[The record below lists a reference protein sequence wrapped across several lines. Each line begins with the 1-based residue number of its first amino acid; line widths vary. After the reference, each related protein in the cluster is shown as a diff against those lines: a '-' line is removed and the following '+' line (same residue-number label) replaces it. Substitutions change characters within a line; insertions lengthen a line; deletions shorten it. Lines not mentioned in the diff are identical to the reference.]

1 MKKILACVLALGFCT
16 TTVEA
21 GLISGIKDKVKNTAS
36 KVKNSISKSSS
47 ENKEIKTWLKNLKT
61 LISNVIPDVQEIS
74 ASATSKRNNT
84 TDSEEISNADKL
96 KSNADGFKKV
106 LEDCKKN
113 PFKIMSSTG
122 IMEMYVAEI
131 KNLGGNVSKFSTDD
145 TTNYGKL
152 MKVTKEY
159 ENKYN
164 GNLESMKTAVTEIKT
179 GWQNDVPTKD
189 AADKLESELNKYEK
203 LTKVINDTELA
214 EINNLISEL
223 SNKLGQEHKDIKILT
238 EGVTY
243 LKNHAKYKEQSDEMA
258 QPLLKRFNNKLKNAT
273 KKISNAQSKLNNVTN
288 QINSVESATIDINS
302 LKNSVVQTNAQN

>member
-21 GLISGIKDKVKNTAS
+21 GLISGIKDKVKN
-36 KVKNSISKSSS
+36 VVSKSKSS

-84 TDSEEISNADKL
+84 TNSEEINIADKL
-96 KSNADGFKKV
+96 KSNADGFKAV

-113 PFKIMSSTG
+113 PFKIMSCTEIIG
-122 IMEMYVAEI
+122 MYVAEI
-131 KNLGGNVSKFSTDD
+131 RNLGADVSKFSTAD

-152 MKVTKEY
+152 MKEIKEY
-159 ENKYN
+159 ETKYN
-164 GNLESMKTAVTEIKT
+164 TNLTNMKTAVAEIKK
-179 GWQNDVPTKD
+179 GWESDVPTKS
-189 AADKLESELNKYEK
+189 AAEKLESELNKYEK

-223 SNKLGQEHKDIKILT
+223 SNKPGQEHKNIKILT

>member
-164 GNLESMKTAVTEIKT
+164 GNLASMKTAVAEIKK
-179 GWQNDVPTKD
+179 GWESDVPTKN
-189 AADKLESELNKYEK
+189 AAEKLESK
-203 LTKVINDTELA
+203 LIGYDVTKVINDTELT

-223 SNKLGQEHKDIKILT
+223 SNKSGKEHKDIKILT

-243 LKNHAKYKEQSDEMA
+243 LKNHAKYKKQSDEMA
-258 QPLLKRFNNKLKNAT
+258 LPFLNRL
-273 KKISNAQSKLNNVTN
+273 SNKLNNTTKQAVD
-288 QINSVESATIDINS
+288 ATERFGKGVSEIQTTQNNIEES
-302 LKNSVVQTNAQN
+302 LKNNTTK

>member
-1 MKKILACVLALGFCT
+1 MKKILACVLVLGFCT

-21 GLISGIKDKVKNTAS
+21 DLISGIKDKVKNTASKVKNTAS

-74 ASATSKRNNT
+74 ASATRIKNSA
-84 TDSEEISNADKL
+84 TDSEVIASADKL

-131 KNLGGNVSKFSTDD
+131 KNLGGNVSKFSTAD

-152 MKVTKEY
+152 MKEIKEY
-159 ENKYN
+159 ETKYN
-164 GNLESMKTAVTEIKT
+164 TNLTNMKTAVAEIKK
-179 GWQNDVPTKD
+179 GWESDVPTKS
-189 AADKLESELNKYEK
+189 AAEKLESELNKYEK

-223 SNKLGQEHKDIKILT
+223 SNKPGQEHKDIKILT

-243 LKNHAKYKEQSDEMA
+243 LKNHAKRKKQSDEMA
-258 QPLLKRFNNKLKNAT
+258 QPFLKSLNNKFNNAT
-273 KKISNAQSKLNNVTN
+273 QEIVNMQNELNKHVNNAQTTSANLVNTFANTTN
-288 QINSVESATIDINS
+288 
-302 LKNSVVQTNAQN
+302 

>member
-84 TDSEEISNADKL
+84 TDSKEISNADEL

-113 PFKIMSSTG
+113 PFKIMSNTE

-164 GNLESMKTAVTEIKT
+164 GNLASMKTAVAEIKK
-179 GWQNDVPTKD
+179 GWESDVPTKN
-189 AADKLESELNKYEK
+189 AAEKLESK
-203 LTKVINDTELA
+203 LIGYDVTKVINDTELM

-223 SNKLGQEHKDIKILT
+223 SNKPGQEHKDIKILT

-243 LKNHAKYKEQSDEMA
+243 LKNHAKYKKQSDEMS
-258 QPLLKRFNNKLKNAT
+258 QPFLNRL
-273 KKISNAQSKLNNVTN
+273 SNKLNNAAKQAVG
-288 QINSVESATIDINS
+288 ATERVGKNVSKIQTTQNNIEES
-302 LKNSVVQTNAQN
+302 LKNNTTK